1 MRHFTQENTNYQYS
15 DELIHQ
21 MNIALGYMVG
31 STKFEDN
38 YSKKKYI
45 NTVSDAILMDI
56 EEGMDADDILNII
69 S

>member
-1 MRHFTQENTNYQYS
+1 MRHFTQESTNYQYS
-15 DELIHQ
+15 DDLIHQ
-21 MNIALGYMVG
+21 MNIALSYMVG

-38 YSKKKYI
+38 YSKNKYI